1 MGMFPFLWNVY
12 LVILVLILRCRCH
25 EWVDNESNHHRSL
38 ILKVYPVPD
47 VGSSLILSNR
57 TVFGCQ
63 LKTWDSKEL
72 FPPVFRR
79 YINVT
84 NIYQIRSKLYDSLKP
99 IPILQW
105 AVMDFRPCP
114 HFQHN
119 VGHRAE
125 RGHCAS
131 HLQIWMEFA
140 FFDHDVE
147 EAYHRYKPEYLTSTS
162 YSSVTGTFQVKEGGE
177 YVKNGIPYSPNDL
190 MLIFEDGVVSTPQ
203 LNMTNLL
210 EDIQRTEPFDIL
222 PLMNCSEARLAT
234 MNVASAAHGKSKHSL
249 AGVTD
254 EVHAGSQVCLAA
266 YVITRKAAIT
276 LSRLMDV
283 CGRGIEMQLVALA
296 QEEFISIRH
305 LPPDR
310 SYFVDQSP
318 E

>member
-1 MGMFPFLWNVY
+1 MFPSVWNVY
-12 LVILVLILRCRCH
+12 FVILVVILSCYGH
-25 EWVDNESNHHRSL
+25 DWPDDESDHHRSL

-47 VGSSLILSNR
+47 LGSSHVLPNR

-72 FPPVFRR
+72 FPPAFRR
-79 YINVT
+79 HINST
-84 NIYQIRSKLYDSLKP
+84 NIYQLRTRLFDSLKP
-99 IPILQW
+99 ISMLQW

-114 HFQHN
+114 HFRHN

-162 YSSVTGTFQVKEGGE
+162 YSSVSGTFQVKEDGE
-177 YVKNGIPYSPNDL
+177 HVKNGIPSSSNDL
-190 MLIFEDGVVSTPQ
+190 MFIFEDGVVPSPQ
-203 LNMTNLL
+203 FNMTHLL
-210 EDIQRTEPFDIL
+210 DDIQNAEPFDIL
-222 PLMNCSEARLAT
+222 PLMNCSQARLSM
-234 MNVASAAHGKSKHSL
+234 MNVAAAEHGKIKHSSL
-249 AGVTD
+249 GAID

-266 YVITRKAAIT
+266 YVITRKAAST
-276 LSRLMDV
+276 LQRLMDV
-283 CGRGIEMQLVALA
+283 CGRGIEMQLVALV
-296 QEEFISIRH
+296 QEEVISMRH
-305 LPPDR
+305 LPSDR
-310 SYFVDQSP
+310 TYFVDQAP